1 MEEAEHGKSSYIY
14 REIAEQIEKGNTK
27 IYIITPEQFSFT
39 AENKLLAEVK
49 EGAVLHAEV
58 LTFARMAYRIMQE
71 TGGANDTTLSQVG
84 KSMLVDAILRKQK
97 KNLTF
102 LGNSDENIEVV
113 ENAITEFKKHC
124 ISTQKLEEVSQKL
137 EDTYLQAKV
146 KDLTTVYEE
155 YQNYLQEGYIDEND
169 TLDKLVQNI
178 EKSKQFVDTLIYIDE
193 FAGFTMQ
200 EYRIIEKLLPMAKRV
215 TITVTTDS
223 LWQEGVQEEDIFY
236 DNKKTIE
243 RILSIAKAVGVTV
256 EPEVKLDKKYRFKTP
271 ELQYLESNLYAT
283 KYHKYGQHVENLSL
297 FLAKNPYSEVEQ
309 VAKRIIKLVK
319 EKKYRFQD
327 IAIITKDIGTYS
339 GLVKAISEEYEI
351 PVFVDEKKD
360 LSQNIFVKYMLALLS
375 IFAKNWS
382 YDSVMDYVK
391 SGFLKL
397 DKEDIYLFEKYT
409 LALGIEYKKWYE
421 GEWNFGEVTES
432 EKEEIEKVKAV
443 RKQVITP
450 LVSLKEKMNASK
462 TYEDITKK
470 LYLFLLE
477 QNIQE
482 QLQAKAEELEKL
494 GNLELAGLY
503 EMSWNTVIEVL
514 EELVMVFGKET
525 VSFENYLLL
534 LKTGLKTASLGKI
547 PATQDV
553 VLMGDV
559 ERSRS
564 HKVKAVFLLGVNDG
578 VFPSIHKEEG
588 FLGDEDRRKL
598 KEKGIELAKGTLE
611 QLYEENFNIYKAF
624 TTAEEKIRNFLSIF
638 R

>member
-49 EGAVLHAEV
+49 EGAVLQAEV

-243 RILSIAKAVGVTV
+243 RILAIAKAVGVTV
-256 EPEVKLDKKYRFKTP
+256 EPEVKLEKKYRFKTP

-309 VAKRIIKLVK
+309 VAKQIIKLVK

-432 EKEEIEKVKAV
+432 EKEEMEKVKAV

>member
-49 EGAVLHAEV
+49 EGAVLQAEV

-124 ISTQKLEEVSQKL
+124 ISTQKLEEVSQEL

-178 EKSKQFVDTLIYIDE
+178 EKSQQFVDTLIYIDE

-243 RILSIAKAVGVTV
+243 RILAIAKAVGVTV
-256 EPEVKLDKKYRFKTP
+256 EPEVKLEKKYRFKTP
-271 ELQYLESNLYAT
+271 ELQYLEGNLYAT
-283 KYHKYGQHVENLSL
+283 KYQKYGQHVENLSL

-309 VAKRIIKLVK
+309 VAKQIIKLVK

-327 IAIITKDIGTYS
+327 IAIITKDISTYS

>member
-1 MEEAEHGKSSYIY
+1 MEEAERGKSSYIY
-14 REIAEQIEKGNTK
+14 REIAEQIEKENTK

-49 EGAVLHAEV
+49 EGAVLQAEV

-178 EKSKQFVDTLIYIDE
+178 EKSQQFVDTLIYIDE

-200 EYRIIEKLLPMAKRV
+200 EYQIIEKLLSMAKRV

-223 LWQEGVQEEDIFY
+223 LWQKEVQEEDIFY

-309 VAKRIIKLVK
+309 VAKQIIKLVK

-327 IAIITKDIGTYS
+327 IAIITKDISTYS

-391 SGFLKL
+391 SGFLKI

-421 GEWNFGEVTES
+421 GEWNFGEVTENK
-432 EKEEIEKVKAV
+432 KEEIEKVKAV

>member
-49 EGAVLHAEV
+49 EGAVLQAEV

-71 TGGANDTTLSQVG
+71 TGGAIDTTLSQVG

-124 ISTQKLEEVSQKL
+124 ISTQKLEEISQKL

-178 EKSKQFVDTLIYIDE
+178 EKSQQFVDTLIYIDE

-200 EYRIIEKLLPMAKRV
+200 EYQIIEKLLSMAKRV

-223 LWQEGVQEEDIFY
+223 LWQKEVQEEDIFY

-243 RILSIAKAVGVTV
+243 RILAIAKAVGVTV

-309 VAKRIIKLVK
+309 VAKQIIKLVK

-327 IAIITKDIGTYS
+327 IAIITKDISTYS

-391 SGFLKL
+391 SGFLKI

>member
-1 MEEAEHGKSSYIY
+1 MEEAERGKSSYIY
-14 REIAEQIEKGNTK
+14 REIAEQIEKENTK

-49 EGAVLHAEV
+49 EGAVLQAEV

-178 EKSKQFVDTLIYIDE
+178 EKSQQFVDTLIYIDE

-200 EYRIIEKLLPMAKRV
+200 EYQIIEKLLSMAKRV

-223 LWQEGVQEEDIFY
+223 LWQKEVQEEDIFY

-309 VAKRIIKLVK
+309 VAKQIIKLVK

-327 IAIITKDIGTYS
+327 IAIITKDISTYS

-391 SGFLKL
+391 SGFLKI

>member
-49 EGAVLHAEV
+49 EGAVLQAEV

-178 EKSKQFVDTLIYIDE
+178 EKSQQFVDTLIYIDE

-200 EYRIIEKLLPMAKRV
+200 EYQIIEKLLSMAKRV

-223 LWQEGVQEEDIFY
+223 LWQKEVQEEDIFY

-309 VAKRIIKLVK
+309 VAKQIIKLVK

-327 IAIITKDIGTYS
+327 IAIITKDISTYS

-391 SGFLKL
+391 SGFLKM

-421 GEWNFGEVTES
+421 
-432 EKEEIEKVKAV
+432 
-443 RKQVITP
+443 
-450 LVSLKEKMNASK
+450 
-462 TYEDITKK
+462 
-470 LYLFLLE
+470 
-477 QNIQE
+477 
-482 QLQAKAEELEKL
+482 
-494 GNLELAGLY
+494 
-503 EMSWNTVIEVL
+503 
-514 EELVMVFGKET
+514 
-525 VSFENYLLL
+525 
-534 LKTGLKTASLGKI
+534 
-547 PATQDV
+547 
-553 VLMGDV
+553 
-559 ERSRS
+559 
-564 HKVKAVFLLGVNDG
+564 
-578 VFPSIHKEEG
+578 
-588 FLGDEDRRKL
+588 
-598 KEKGIELAKGTLE
+598 
-611 QLYEENFNIYKAF
+611 
-624 TTAEEKIRNFLSIF
+624 
-638 R
+638 

>member
-49 EGAVLHAEV
+49 EGAVLQAEV

-71 TGGANDTTLSQVG
+71 TGGAIDTTLSQVG

-178 EKSKQFVDTLIYIDE
+178 EKSQQFVDTLIYIDE

-200 EYRIIEKLLPMAKRV
+200 EYQIIEKLLSMAKRV

-223 LWQEGVQEEDIFY
+223 LWQKEVQEEDIFY

-309 VAKRIIKLVK
+309 VAKQIIKLVK

-327 IAIITKDIGTYS
+327 IAIITKDISTYS

-391 SGFLKL
+391 SGFLKI

>member
-49 EGAVLHAEV
+49 EGAVLQAEV

-243 RILSIAKAVGVTV
+243 RILAIAKAVGVNV
-256 EPEVKLDKKYRFKTP
+256 EPEVKLEKKYRFKTP

-309 VAKRIIKLVK
+309 VAKQIIKLVK

-327 IAIITKDIGTYS
+327 IAIITKDISTYS

-409 LALGIEYKKWYE
+409 LALGKKKKKWYE

>member
-49 EGAVLHAEV
+49 EGAVLQAEV

-102 LGNSDENIEVV
+102 LGNSNENIEVV

-178 EKSKQFVDTLIYIDE
+178 EKSQQFVDTLIYIDE

-243 RILSIAKAVGVTV
+243 RILAIAKAVGVTV
-256 EPEVKLDKKYRFKTP
+256 EPEVKLEKKYRFKTP

-297 FLAKNPYSEVEQ
+297 FLAQNPYSEVEQ

-327 IAIITKDIGTYS
+327 IAIITKDISTYS

-462 TYEDITKK
+462 TYEDLTKK

>member
-49 EGAVLHAEV
+49 EGAVLQAEV

-178 EKSKQFVDTLIYIDE
+178 EKSQQFVDTLIYIDE

-200 EYRIIEKLLPMAKRV
+200 EYQIIEKLLSMAKRV

-223 LWQEGVQEEDIFY
+223 LWQKEVQEEDIFY

-309 VAKRIIKLVK
+309 VAKQIIKLVK

-327 IAIITKDIGTYS
+327 IAIITKDISTYS

>member
-49 EGAVLHAEV
+49 EGAVLQAEV

-178 EKSKQFVDTLIYIDE
+178 EKSQQFVDTLIYIDE

-200 EYRIIEKLLPMAKRV
+200 EYQIIEKLLSMAKRV

-223 LWQEGVQEEDIFY
+223 LWQKEVQEEDFFY

-297 FLAKNPYSEVEQ
+297 FLAQNPYSEVEQ
-309 VAKRIIKLVK
+309 VAKQIIKLVK

-327 IAIITKDIGTYS
+327 IAIITKDISTYS

-391 SGFLKL
+391 SGFLKI